1 MPHLSSF
8 LVATLL
14 VLASVGLIVWHV
26 RTWKRSRHAEL
37 AERERNFRLRQ
48 LRRRV
53 QTSVMIGLLG
63 VAIFAGQLL
72 LDANTPWK
80 FQVIYWI
87 GVLALVL
94 WIALL
99 AVADMT
105 ATSLYYSRE
114 KSDFVAEHAKLQA
127 ALRKARQE
135 EASAKNSRGHNGKPG
150 H

>member
-1 MPHLSSF
+1 MTHLSSF
-8 LVATLL
+8 LVAILL
-14 VLASVGLIVWHV
+14 ILASVGLIAWHV
-26 RTWKRSRHAEL
+26 RSWRRARQGEL
-37 AERERNFRLRQ
+37 EERERDFHLRQ

-72 LDANTPWK
+72 LEAKTPWK
-80 FQVIYWI
+80 LQVIYWI

-105 ATSLYYSRE
+105 ATSFYYSRE
-114 KSDFVAEHAKLQA
+114 KSDFVVERAKLQA
-127 ALRKARQE
+127 ELRKARNE
-135 EASAKNSRGHNGKPG
+135 DAERKSRGHNGKPRL
-150 H
+150 